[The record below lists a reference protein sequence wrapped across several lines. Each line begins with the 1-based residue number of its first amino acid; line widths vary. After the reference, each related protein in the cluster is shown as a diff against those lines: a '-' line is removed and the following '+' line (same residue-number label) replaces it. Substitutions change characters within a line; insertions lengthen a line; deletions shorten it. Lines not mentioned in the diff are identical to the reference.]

1 MQKAM
6 ILHVIDVEEDVS
18 PEGVTDMIQSMRSLG
33 ISTVL
38 VAKSDQEVL
47 RGWCHLIAKGI
58 RHVMLMRVYYSV
70 SMNWFESRHD
80 PSLLRRTSEG
90 TAMSMLN

>member
-38 VAKSDQEVL
+38 VAKSYPEVL
-47 RGWCHLIAKGI
+47 RGWRDLIARGI

-70 SMNWFESRHD
+70 SMNWFESRHA
-80 PSLLRRTSEG
+80 PSVLRRNPEP